1 MAELAS
7 QSHLKLIWHCFLDA
21 SMNDISKSSHRPG
34 AESTLKY
41 MLEKWLTSLLGTQIG
56 VPSFT
61 IPASTITPITIGSR
75 ELKINCGRIL
85 KIKFDDN
92 AKKIIRNLTTMPKNI
107 LEDQNKLLNELK
119 FSLKKCYKLFLKSVR
134 CKQKVFIHEFHEN
147 SLWGKIFHYQFNHCH
162 LHLRRGTEFFFTFF
176 VFYPGYS
183 DFLKHVYLVYCVL
196 FRKRIRIQ
204 WPSFRAFFR

>member
-1 MAELAS
+1 MALFFGCQHE
-7 QSHLKLIWHCFLDA
+7 W
-21 SMNDISKSSHRPG
+21 
-34 AESTLKY
+34 Y
-41 MLEKWLTSLLGTQIG
+41 
-56 VPSFT
+56 
-61 IPASTITPITIGSR
+61 
-75 ELKINCGRIL
+75 LKIQPQAWCRVHTEIYAWKMTYLFARYTNRCAFLHDSSFHHNAHNNWITRVENKL
-85 KIKFDDN
+85 WKNLEEKFDDN